1 MTEKTTSLLNHNRY
15 EDRLNSTKALPDY
28 DSLDD
33 EQKTLLGYLA
43 FDQDLDGL
51 DFNEAVNGEVTKALA
66 RRVSGP
72 ALAQTVEY
80 PVATI
85 EQDTQ
90 TQLPKTFEEARQQ
103 GGHFVEDV
111 VRGMQDVDAKSVEA
125 AFGSIGELTDSDK
138 AFYENDFLGKHL
150 KSVAKITDRFLQ
162 FFPEKYR
169 REAGDAGEYGAYHL
183 QPLFLQHDSPAYLKA
198 KLAEGKEDK
207 PLVRLYLNPELADA
221 TSVYA
226 DFLNKALKS
235 DLRFKSKII
244 RPVDMPM
251 YKAYKSEYLDK
262 GVGKLDPIVIYG
274 YEESKDELLK
284 IVEEIHQS
292 RPESFRD
299 RKIGG
304 SPLEIAEGVG
314 VGEEVSDSGE
324 SSLTSS
330 RESAATAVLKE
341 LKDKNSNWDTVSPE
355 ARKRAFASSLRKR
368 YGSLGYNPNNIAF
381 NAPG

>member
-1 MTEKTTSLLNHNRY
+1 MTEKTTSLLNRNKY
-15 EDRLNSTKALPDY
+15 EDRLNRTKALPDY
-28 DSLDD
+28 NSLDD
-33 EQKTLLGYLA
+33 EQKTLLNHLA

-51 DFNEAVNGEVTKALA
+51 DFNEAVNGEIAKARA
-66 RRVSGP
+66 RKVSGP
-72 ALAQTVEY
+72 ALIQTVEH
-80 PVATI
+80 PVATV
-85 EQDTQ
+85 EQDV
-90 TQLPKTFEEARQQ
+90 QLPRTFEEAKRL
-103 GGHFVEDV
+103 GGHSIEDIV
-111 VRGMQDVDAKSVEA
+111 QDMQDVEEESIVA
-125 AFGSIGELTDSDK
+125 AFGSIGELSDSDME
-138 AFYENDFLGKHL
+138 FYDKDFLDGHI

-198 KLAEGKEDK
+198 KLAERKEDK

-304 SPLEIAEGVG
+304 SPLEIAEGIG

-341 LKDKNSNWDTVSPE
+341 LKDKNPNWGAVSPE

-368 YGSLGYNPNNIAF
+368 YESLGYNPNNIAF
-381 NAPG
+381 NAPS

>member
-1 MTEKTTSLLNHNRY
+1 MTEKTTPLLNRNRY

-33 EQKTLLGYLA
+33 GQKTLLGHLA
-43 FDQDLDGL
+43 FDKDLDGL
-51 DFNEAVNGEVTKALA
+51 DFNEAVNGEIAKALA

-72 ALAQTVEY
+72 ALAQTVQY

-90 TQLPKTFEEARQQ
+90 TQLPGTFEEARQQ
-103 GGHFVEDV
+103 GGHSVEDV
-111 VRGMQDVDAKSVEA
+111 VRGMQDVDAESVEA

-274 YEESKDELLK
+274 YGESKDELLK

-292 RPESFRD
+292 RSESFRD

-341 LKDKNSNWDTVSPE
+341 LKDKNPNWGAVSPE

-381 NAPG
+381 NNPS